1 MKKGRGVS
9 YGATVLALSNILV
22 KCIGLL
28 FKIPLANL
36 SGGTVLAYFNMAMS
50 VFSFGMIAVTAGLP
64 TAAAR
69 LIAASPEH
77 RRGRV
82 ARAAL
87 IPALIFGAASSVLVF
102 FAAPRFALLAG
113 DAACASA
120 IRAIAPGI
128 FACCAV
134 SVLRALR
141 QGEGDMIPTAASQL
155 IEAVVRLAV
164 GLFCAGLFTQRGDG
178 MVAAGAAAGVAAGEV
193 CALLCLSPMLF
204 RICVRAERKGD
215 RALPELS
222 RIALPLTVGSLI
234 HTAANIADT
243 RILLSALRSSG
254 LAASA
259 ATEVYGIYSGYCMTL
274 FSFPPTMIAAL
285 TASILPAAAAMH
297 AENNREGISRLAER
311 AMKTALF
318 VAAPCAAGFLCIPR
332 ELLSL
337 LFRRSEDV
345 AVAAPLLAA
354 IAPGVIFLAVS
365 AVCRTLL
372 IACGKTKRS
381 VSSTLLSSAVR
392 IAVTALAARVP
403 GIGIFGAALAS
414 GAAILAQAAADLIA
428 LHRLGIVSLRLQSMM
443 PPILLSLPLL
453 VLSPCTLRLLSPII
467 GADIAAAAAVA
478 VSAAVYLICGAF
490 FGFLKPT
497 ALFSRKTKKISEF
510 KKC

>member
-69 LIAASPEH
+69 MIAASPEH
-77 RRGRV
+77 RRARV
-82 ARAAL
+82 SRAAL
-87 IPALIFGAASSVLVF
+87 IPALIFGAVSSVLVYT
-102 FAAPRFALLAG
+102 AAPRFALLAG

-141 QGEGDMIPTAASQL
+141 QGEGDMLPTAASQL

-164 GLFCAGLFTQRGDG
+164 GLSCAGVFTHRGDE
-178 MVAAGAAAGVAAGEV
+178 MVAAGAAAGVAAGEI
-193 CALLCLSPMLF
+193 CALICLSPMLF
-204 RICVRAERKGD
+204 RLRVRSEQKDAGV
-215 RALPELS
+215 LPELS
-222 RIALPLTVGSLI
+222 RIALPLTIGSLI

-243 RILLSALRSSG
+243 RILLSALRASG
-254 LAASA
+254 LTAAS
-259 ATEVYGIYSGYCMTL
+259 ATEVYGIYTGYCMTL

-285 TASILPAAAAMH
+285 TASLLPAAAAMH
-297 AENNREGISRLAER
+297 AVKNREGLSRLAER
-311 AMKTALF
+311 AMRTALF
-318 VAAPCAAGFLCIPR
+318 VAAPCAAGFLSIPR

-354 IAPGVIFLAVS
+354 LAPGVIFLALS

-372 IACGKTKRS
+372 IACGKPMRS
-381 VSSTLLSSAVR
+381 VASTLLAAAVR
-392 IAVTALAARVP
+392 IAVTAVSARIP

-414 GAAILAQAAADLIA
+414 AAAILVQAAADLA
-428 LHRLGIVSLRLQSMM
+428 TLRRLGMVSIRLRPLMA
-443 PPILLSLPLL
+443 PILLSLPLL
-453 VLSPCTLRLLSPII
+453 VISPGTFRVLSPLIS
-467 GADIAAAAAVA
+467 ADMAAAAAVA
-478 VSAAVYLICGAF
+478 VSAVVYLTCGVF
-490 FGFLKPT
+490 FGFFKPT
-497 ALFSRKTKKISEF
+497 ALFRRKPLKISES